1 MDLPSRVDTAIIGAG
16 HSGLAMSRLLSLAG
30 RDHVVI
36 ERRETLGGGWQ
47 DRWDAFRLVSP
58 NWTTGF
64 PGQPYDGIEPDG
76 FMPRDSIIATIRRYA
91 ETIGAPVVAG
101 TKVRRLTPR
110 SDGGFVLDTDHGPL
124 AANNVVIACGAFHVP
139 RIPEIS
145 AALPAG
151 VTALHSHAYRRA
163 ADLPPG
169 AVLVVGT
176 GQTGVQIAEELQD
189 EGREVYLSVGSAGRV
204 PRRYRGRD
212 IFRWLEALGLHGRGE
227 GASLP
232 TPDQLP
238 TPMARFNG
246 NPSLSGHKGG
256 HNTDLRAMAESGI
269 TLVGR
274 IAGVDGE
281 RLALA
286 PGLGATLSQID
297 RFFDEKFQ
305 PIIDKYI
312 ELAGEAVTPDENAWS
327 SYEPPEPDALDLRRA
342 GISTVLWTSGF
353 RPDYTWID
361 APITDDMGLPRT
373 RRGVSEVPG
382 LYFVGALWQTN
393 QLSATLFGPWLD
405 SRHIAEAMGLRLPAG
420 EPVAAT
426 T

>member
-16 HSGLAMSRLLSLAG
+16 HSGLAISRLLSLAG

-64 PGQPYDGIEPDG
+64 PGQPYDGEEPDA
-76 FMPRDSIIATIRRYA
+76 FMPRASIVAIVRRYA

-101 TKVRRLTPR
+101 THVRRLTPR
-110 SDGGFVLDTDHGPL
+110 SAGGFVLDTDHGPL
-124 AANNVVIACGAFHVP
+124 AAKDVVVACGAFHVP
-139 RIPEIS
+139 RTPEIA
-145 AALPAG
+145 AALPARI
-151 VTALHSHAYRRA
+151 AMLHSHAYRRA
-163 ADLPPG
+163 SDLPPG

-189 EGREVYLSVGSAGRV
+189 AGRAVYLSVGSAGRV

-212 IFRWLEALGLHGRGE
+212 IFRWLEALGFGGGGP

-232 TPDQLP
+232 SVDQLP

-256 HNTDLRAMAESGI
+256 HSTDLRAMAESGI

-274 IAGVDGE
+274 IAGVEGE
-281 RLALA
+281 RLAFA
-286 PGLGATLSQID
+286 PGLSATLEQID
-297 RFFDEKFQ
+297 GFFGEKFQ
-305 PIIDKYI
+305 PLIDKYI
-312 ELAGEAVTPDENAWS
+312 EVAGEDVTPDDNVWS
-327 SYEPPEPDALDLRRA
+327 TYQPPEPESLDLAAA
-342 GISTVLWTSGF
+342 GISTALWTSGF
-353 RPDYTWID
+353 RPDYSWID
-361 APITDDMGLPRT
+361 APVTDEMGLPRT
-373 RRGVSEVPG
+373 RRGVSDVPG
-382 LYFVGALWQTN
+382 LYFVGALWQSN
-393 QLSATLFGPWLD
+393 QLSATLFGPRVD
-405 SRHIAEAMGLRLPAG
+405 SRHIAEAMGLRLPA
-420 EPVAAT
+420 EQRVAAT
-426 T
+426 A